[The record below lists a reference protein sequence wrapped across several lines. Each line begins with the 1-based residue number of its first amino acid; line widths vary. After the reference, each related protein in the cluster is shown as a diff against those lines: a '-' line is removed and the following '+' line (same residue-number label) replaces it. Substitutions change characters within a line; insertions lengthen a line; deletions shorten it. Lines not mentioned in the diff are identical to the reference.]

1 MKAAIEFIKTTVLG
15 GIVIVI
21 PIAVIVIVLGDFY
34 HTLIEITSP
43 LTKGMTFGPL
53 TNTLIATLF
62 VVLVIVA
69 FFFIAGLL
77 LNTFWGKSTKN
88 WLEQN
93 IFERIPMYSTLSQ
106 LTQRIAGIENSNFPV
121 VEVDLYGTA
130 NRVLGI
136 VIDTLPDGRLLVY
149 TPSSPVI
156 TVGQLNIVAEEN
168 VKILDVSITNT
179 LNCLSM
185 MGLEADKI
193 YRKTE

>member
-1 MKAAIEFIKTTVLG
+1 MKSVIDFIKTTVLG
-15 GIVIVI
+15 GIVVVI
-21 PIAVIVIVLGDFY
+21 PIAVIVIVLGDFF
-34 HTLIEITSP
+34 HTLIGITSP
-43 LTKGMTFGPL
+43 LTKGMTLGPL
-53 TNTLIATLF
+53 TNTIIATLF
-62 VVLVIVA
+62 VILVIVA

-121 VEVDLYGTA
+121 VELDLYGTA

-136 VIDTLPDGRLLVY
+136 VIDTLPDGRLIVY

-156 TVGQLNIVAEEN
+156 TVGQLNLVTKEN
-168 VKILDVSITNT
+168 TKVLDVSITDT

-185 MGLEADKI
+185 IGLEADKI